1 MRDRSTIPP
10 LSTRTRSVKSDWRS
24 RMRIGS
30 CTNSPEQHPS
40 RSEERIADAVQA
52 LIISIDDGR
61 DPSSRPDASGEREE
75 VILDTQIEGSRY
87 VLMRMN
93 TPPVPQVRLSPRE
106 QEIVRMVAKGHPNK
120 VIADVLSI
128 SSWTVCT
135 HLRRIFAKLGV
146 ASRAAMVA
154 RMMEGNPLGQE
165 AVRSTVPQPQKSEYI
180 AMSSR
185 RPAHVSS

>member
-1 MRDRSTIPP
+1 
-10 LSTRTRSVKSDWRS
+10 
-24 RMRIGS
+24 MRIGS